1 MPGLLKL
8 YETLMRTGEPALDLL
23 LRKRSK
29 DGKEDASRLN
39 ERRGQPVRPRPNG
52 PLAWI
57 HAASVGEAQSTL
69 ILIDALG
76 KTYPGIHVLVTTGTL
91 SSATLMAK
99 RLPPFAFH
107 QFIPLDHPDWAAR
120 FLDHW
125 QPDLALWMESELWPN
140 LLSAAKARDIPAALI
155 NARLSDK
162 SFGRWKMARATIA
175 KILSAFT
182 VIMTQT
188 KLDEDHFRTLGAS
201 NVVTTNNLK
210 YSAAPLPFD
219 KAVLESL
226 KQSLEGRPLWV
237 YASSHNGEEQL
248 ACRLHKRLKADL
260 PNLLTILVPRH
271 IERRADI
278 AQICEEAGL
287 TYSLRGE
294 AHIPPKSSDDVYIA
308 DTLGELGLFYSIAPI
323 GMIGR
328 SFSFD
333 GGGGHNPVE
342 AAQLDCA
349 VLTGPNVQY
358 QQQMFDDMF
367 AENAAIQAKTEE
379 ELYEVLH
386 NLLTDPQA
394 LAQAQS
400 ASAAFASDKSHVI
413 DVVLKNL
420 APCLAGLEKKNAA

>member
-1 MPGLLKL
+1 MSGLLTL
-8 YETLMRTGEPALDLL
+8 YKTLMRTGEPALHYLL
-23 LRKRSK
+23 AKRTK
-29 DGKEDASRLN
+29 MGKEDSARVN
-39 ERRGQPVRPRPNG
+39 ERRGHPQKPRPRG
-52 PLAWI
+52 GLVWI

-76 KTYPGIHVLVTTGTL
+76 KTYPGTNILVTTGTV

-99 RLPPFAFH
+99 RLPSFAFH
-107 QFIPLDHPDWAAR
+107 QFVPLDHPDWAEN

-125 QPDLALWMESELWPN
+125 KPDLALWMESELWPN
-140 LLSAAKARDIPAALI
+140 LLLAVKQRAIPSALI

-162 SFGRWKMARATIA
+162 SFARWNMVKGTIA
-175 KILSAFT
+175 EILSAFT

-188 KLDEDHFRTLGAS
+188 KKDEENFRALGAA

-219 KAVLESL
+219 KAVLDQL
-226 KQSLEGRPLWV
+226 KQSIAGRPLWV

-248 ACRLHKRLKADL
+248 ACRIHKRLKAEL
-260 PNLLTILVPRH
+260 PGLLTIIVPRH

-278 AQICEEAGL
+278 VKICEDAGL
-287 TYSLRGE
+287 AYSLRGE
-294 AHIPPKSSDDVYIA
+294 AHASPKNGDDIYVA
-308 DTLGELGLFYSIAPI
+308 DTLGELGLFYSLAPI
-323 GMIGR
+323 AMIGR

-342 AAQLDCA
+342 AAQLNSA
-349 VLTGPNVQY
+349 VITGPNVQY

-367 AENAAIQAKTEE
+367 ADGAALQARTEE
-379 ELYEVLH
+379 ELYTILH
-386 NLLTDPQA
+386 NLLTDPEK
-394 LAQAQS
+394 LAREQS
-400 ASAAFASDKSHVI
+400 ASAAFANEKSHVI

-420 APCLAGLEKKNAA
+420 APCLTGLEKKNAA